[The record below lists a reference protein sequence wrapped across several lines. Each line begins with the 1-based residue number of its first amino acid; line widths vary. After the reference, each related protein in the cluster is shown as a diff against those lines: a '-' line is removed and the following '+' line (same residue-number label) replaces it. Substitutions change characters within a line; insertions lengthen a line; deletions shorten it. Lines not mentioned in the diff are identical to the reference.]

1 MYKLLGSNVM
11 EENYK
16 NLKIAQR
23 GASISLIVYIILSV
37 LKLTIGYFTN
47 SKALTADGL
56 NNSTDIIS
64 SLAIIIGLKIAT
76 KPADEDHAY
85 GHLRAETIAAL
96 IAAIIMI
103 AVGADV
109 IYNGIYS
116 AVFFKAKAPDIISAV
131 VAVICAAIIYWV
143 YIYNKKTAIKINSQ
157 ALMAAAKDNFS
168 DALVSIGAAIGIIA
182 SQFGFPWIDPAAAI
196 IVGILIC
203 KTGYEIFKE
212 SVHNLTDGFDKN
224 KLDGIVK
231 SIKSIKEVK
240 EIKDIKS
247 RVHGNNILT
256 DVVITV
262 DSTLTVSESHKITEK
277 VEDVLRRDFNIKYAI
292 VHVEPEV
299 IKKIL

>member
-1 MYKLLGSNVM
+1 M
-11 EENYK
+11 EEDYK

-23 GASISLIVYIILSV
+23 GASISLIVYIMLTI
-37 LKLTIGYFTN
+37 LKLTIGYFAN

-64 SLAIIIGLKIAT
+64 SLAIIIGLKIAR

-85 GHLRAETIAAL
+85 GHLRAETVAAL

-116 AVFFKAKAPDIISAV
+116 AVFFEAKAPDIISAAV
-131 VAVICAAIIYWV
+131 AIICAVIIYLV
-143 YIYNKKTAIKINSQ
+143 YVYNKKTAIRINSQ

-168 DALVSIGAAIGIIA
+168 DALVSVGAAIGIIA

-203 KTGYEIFKE
+203 RTGYEIFVE

-224 KLDGIVK
+224 KLDEMVK

-247 RVHGNNILT
+247 RIHGNNILT
-256 DVVITV
+256 DIVLTV
-262 DSTLTVSESHKITEK
+262 NSKLTVSESHKITEEVEK
-277 VEDVLRRDFNIKYAI
+277 VLKRDFNIKYAI
-292 VHVEPEV
+292 VHVEPEE
-299 IKKIL
+299 K

>member
-1 MYKLLGSNVM
+1 M

-23 GASISLIVYIILSV
+23 GASISLMVYIMLTI
-37 LKLTIGYFTN
+37 LKLAVGYFTN

-64 SLAIIIGLKIAT
+64 SLAIIIGLKIAR

-85 GHLRAETIAAL
+85 GHLRAETVAAL

-116 AVFFKAKAPDIISAV
+116 AVFFEAKAPDIISAV
-131 VAVICAAIIYWV
+131 VAVICAAIIYLV
-143 YIYNKKTAIKINSQ
+143 YVYNKKTAIKINSQ
-157 ALMAAAKDNFS
+157 ALMAAAKDNLS
-168 DALVSIGAAIGIIA
+168 DALVSVGAAIGIIA
-182 SQFGFPWIDPAAAI
+182 SQFGLPWIDPAAAI

-203 KTGYEIFKE
+203 RTGYEIFFE
-212 SVHNLTDGFDKN
+212 AVHNLTDGFDKN
-224 KLDGIVK
+224 KLDEMVK

-240 EIKDIKS
+240 EIKDIRS

-256 DVVITV
+256 DIVLTV
-262 DSTLTVSESHKITEK
+262 DSKLTVSESHKITEE
-277 VEDVLRRDFNIKYAI
+277 VENVLEKDFNINYAI
-292 VHVEPEV
+292 VHVEPEE
-299 IKKIL
+299 K